1 MRVCDIETWYL
12 QHYEVVKKCTSC
24 GLYATCLQNVPGHGN
39 LTSKLMIIGEAPGAD
54 EDLQGKP
61 FVGKSGQ
68 LLNKLLKEAGL
79 HRDDFYVT
87 NYCKCRP
94 PNNRV
99 PSGFELHVCKRHLVN
114 ELLIL
119 NPVVVVSLG
128 YTATYCTVIAHFTG
142 AQIDT
147 IGKARRRVW
156 VNKFNDTVRILYPT
170 YHPSFILRSPNW
182 RHDVVEDFKILKRY
196 IDNGYNISTLN
207 RAVTR
212 TPQR

>member
-12 QHYEVVKKCTSC
+12 EHYKVVKECTGC
-24 GLYATCLQNVPGHGN
+24 KLHKTCLQNVPGHGS
-39 LTSKLMIIGEAPGAD
+39 LTSKFMIVGEAPGAD

-61 FVGKSGQ
+61 FVGRSGQ
-68 LLNKLLKEAGL
+68 LLNILLKEAGL

-94 PNNRV
+94 PGNRT
-99 PSGFELHVCKRHLVN
+99 PSGIELYSCKYHLAN
-114 ELLIL
+114 ELRIL

-128 YTATYCTVIAHFTG
+128 YTATYCTVIGHFMG
-142 AQIDT
+142 ADIDS
-147 IGKARRRVW
+147 IGKARKRVW
-156 VNKFNDTVRILYPT
+156 LDESNDPVRILYPT

-182 RHDVVEDFKILKRY
+182 RSNVVEDFKILKQC

-207 RAVTR
+207 RTVTR
-212 TPQR
+212 IKQR